1 MNTVRKV
8 LTIAGLTVCAALS
21 GLAQEEG
28 KVVTAQASKFV
39 NLPGLPTCATASV
52 QRGDPTKGGAVLLAK
67 LKAGCTVPWH
77 WHTAAESLMI
87 VSGIAKV
94 QMKDAGTTNSLAPGD
109 YVFMPGKHV
118 HQFTCVSGCT
128 FFISTDGAFDIH
140 YVDKDGKEI
149 PIDQAIAPHKMPS
162 PKTAPKN

>member
-1 MNTVRKV
+1 MNTVRKI
-8 LTIAGLTVCAALS
+8 LIITGLAVCAALS

-28 KVVTAQASKFV
+28 KVTTAQASKFA

-52 QRGDPTKGGAVLLAK
+52 QRGDPAKGSAVFLAR

-77 WHTAAESLMI
+77 WHTGAENLMM
-87 VSGIAKV
+87 VSGVAKV
-94 QMKDAGTTNSLAPGD
+94 QMKDAGTSNSLAPGD

-128 FFISTDGAFDIH
+128 FFIATEGAFDIH

-149 PIDQAIAPHKMPS
+149 PVDQAIAPKKPS
-162 PKTAPKN
+162 SKAAPKK